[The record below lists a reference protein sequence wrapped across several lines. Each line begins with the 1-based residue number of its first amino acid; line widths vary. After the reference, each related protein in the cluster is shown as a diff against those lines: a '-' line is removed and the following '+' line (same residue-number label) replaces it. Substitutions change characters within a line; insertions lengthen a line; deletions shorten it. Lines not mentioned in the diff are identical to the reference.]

1 MKGFVDDRNRALIA
15 IRVANGLKAEPLE
28 IVVWID
34 TAFDGHLVL
43 SKELISKLELD
54 SLVETEAILAD
65 GSKVTMESFYCVVN
79 WFGQKVPVQVIE
91 NMGKFPLLGT
101 GLLDGRTIHICYD
114 AKTVVI
120 T

>member
-91 NMGKFPLLGT
+91 NKGKFPLLGT